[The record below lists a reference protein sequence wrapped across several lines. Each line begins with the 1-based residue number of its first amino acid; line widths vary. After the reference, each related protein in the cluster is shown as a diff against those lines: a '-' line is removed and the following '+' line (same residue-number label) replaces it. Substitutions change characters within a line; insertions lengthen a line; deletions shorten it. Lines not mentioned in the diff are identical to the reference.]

1 MDVSQALRERR
12 SVRAFTSQ
20 VPSAEVVQRIM
31 QDAATAA
38 SGGNMQPWR
47 VAALTGDA
55 LQAMLADVAKTPGEE
70 NPAYLS
76 YPPNL
81 WEPYRTRRFANGE
94 DLYAS
99 IGVPR
104 EDKAGRL
111 QQLAKNAQFFG
122 APVGLIMFTEERMGP
137 VQWMDLGIYLQ
148 SFMLRATEEGLATCA
163 QGFWRNF
170 SDFVSQH
177 LALPEGYQIAFGM
190 ALGYEDVAAPIN
202 QWRSSR
208 AEVRDWCEMRGYERN
223 SPEVLI
229 K

>member
-1 MDVSQALRERR
+1 MNVSDAVRQRH
-12 SVRAFTSQ
+12 SVRAFKPEQ
-20 VPSAEVVQRIM
+20 PP
-31 QDAATAA
+31 AAMVRSILEQAA
-38 SGGNMQPWR
+38 RAPSGGNLQPWHVHALAGEPLAQLLQL
-47 VAALTGDA
+47 VATAPM
-55 LQAMLADVAKTPGEE
+55 QEE
-70 NPAYLS
+70 PEYAV
-76 YPPNL
+76 YPPEL

-163 QGFWRNF
+163 QGFWRRY
-170 SDFVSQH
+170 DAVVKQH
-177 LALPEGYQIAFGM
+177 VEVPDGYLVTYGI
-190 ALGYEDVAAPIN
+190 ALGYEDKTAPIN
-202 QWRSSR
+202 SMRASR
-208 AEVRDWCEMRGYERN
+208 ADFAEWGQLRGF
-223 SPEVLI
+223 
-229 K
+229 

>member
-20 VPSAEVVQRIM
+20 VPSAELVQQLM
-31 QDAATAA
+31 QDAALAA

-163 QGFWRNF
+163 QGFWRRY
-170 SDFVSQH
+170 DAVVKQH
-177 LALPEGYQIAFGM
+177 VEVPDGYLVTYGI
-190 ALGYEDVAAPIN
+190 ALGYEDKIAPIN
-202 QWRSSR
+202 SMRASR
-208 AEVRDWCEMRGYERN
+208 ADFAEWGQLRGF
-223 SPEVLI
+223 
-229 K
+229 

>member
-20 VPSAEVVQRIM
+20 VPSAELVQQLM
-31 QDAATAA
+31 QDAALAA

-94 DLYAS
+94 DLYRS
-99 IGVPR
+99 IGIPR

-111 QQLAKNAQFFG
+111 QQLAKNAELFG
-122 APVGLIMFTEERMGP
+122 APVGIFVCVDERMGQP
-137 VQWMDLGIYLQ
+137 QWADLGIYLQ
-148 SFMLRATEEGLATCA
+148 SLMLLAVQHGLATCA
-163 QGFWRNF
+163 QGFWRRYAGTL
-170 SDFVSQH
+170 QQQ
-177 LALPEGYQIAFGM
+177 LGLPEPYRVAFGV
-190 ALGYEDVAAPIN
+190 ALGYEDAAAPIN
-202 QWRSSR
+202 TLRSSR
-208 AEVRDWCEMRGYERN
+208 APWAEWGEMRGF
-223 SPEVLI
+223 
-229 K
+229 